1 MATRIQRAVVAV
13 ALALLMATAL
23 AGAAWAATLVGNAG
37 ENYLVGTPDKDT
49 ISGLAEDDDIVGRGG
64 ADDLSGGRGEDKLE
78 GRQGGDYIVGGR
90 GVDDLYVYT
99 IDPDGG
105 GKTKVTEG
113 SDPSFSA
120 DGKKIAYVAS
130 DGNDS
135 EIYTIK
141 ATGGRPFQVTD
152 NAKNDSDPS
161 WSPNGEKIAY
171 THYSDSDLP
180 NEAAAVYKIGAE
192 GGSEVLVTDNNGT
205 GALFPSWGSRP

>member
-1 MATRIQRAVVAV
+1 MARRRTFYVPVMIAAAVAV
-13 ALALLMATAL
+13 ACAVALLTVSQKKAE
-23 AGAAWAATLVGNAG
+23 AAFPGKN
-37 ENYLVGTPDKDT
+37 
-49 ISGLAEDDDIVGRGG
+49 GRI
-64 ADDLSGGRGEDKLE
+64 AY
-78 GRQGGDYIVGGR
+78 QGSNQGSDHVI
-90 GVDDLYVYT
+90 YT
-99 IDPDGG
+99 IDPDGR
-105 GKTKVTEG
+105 GKTEITEG
-113 SDPSFSA
+113 EDPSFSA

-192 GGSEVLVTDNNGT
+192 GGSEILVTDNNGT
-205 GALFPSWGSRP
+205 